1 MELEE
6 MQTLWADLSQKIEK
20 QDKIQKELLMEIT
33 KQKFK
38 KKLDGIR
45 LPEMIG
51 SVVCYIYA
59 MYLLSKFPELDLWY
73 NQVFAMITIL
83 ILTLLPLASLS
94 ALKGMRNVKIEEDA
108 PAQMLEKF
116 AKSKI
121 RFLNVQRYGMIF
133 GGLILVTILP
143 PISEIQGNTD
153 LISKPLFWAIYLP
166 AGVLSMFFFSKW
178 ALGKYKKVI
187 ASSEQLLSEL

>member
-94 ALKGMRNVKIEEDA
+94 ALKSMRNVKIEEDA
-108 PAQMLEKF
+108 PVQILEKF
-116 AKSKI
+116 TKGKI

-166 AGVLSMFFFSKW
+166 AGVLLMFFFSRW

>member
-6 MQTLWADLSQKIEK
+6 MQSLWADLSQKIEK
-20 QDKIQKELLMEIT
+20 QDKIQKELLMDIT
-33 KQKFK
+33 KQKFR

-51 SVVCYIYA
+51 SVICYVYA
-59 MYLLSKFPELDLWY
+59 MYLLSKFPELELWY

-83 ILTLLPLASLS
+83 IMTILPIASLNAIKS
-94 ALKGMRNVKIEEDA
+94 MRSVKIGGDA

-121 RFLNVQRYGMIF
+121 KFWKVQRYGVIF
-133 GGLILVTILP
+133 GALTLITVLP
-143 PISEIQGNTD
+143 PIAEIKGNMD
-153 LISKPLFWAIYLP
+153 FISKPLFWAIYLP
-166 AGVLSMFFFSKW
+166 CGLLYMYFFSRW
-178 ALGKYKKVI
+178 ALGKYKKVMN
-187 ASSEQLLSEL
+187 SSEQLLSEL